1 MSEQDERCK
10 AFVGWGAELAPVLT
24 DVEVRRNPEL
34 SGLTASFFID
44 DVIWVM
50 RDLTRQRPQ
59 SLFGNPF
66 LSALKA
72 AHDRFGLKLQLN
84 LFWRTD
90 FFYGL
95 DEFSLAQMTD
105 AYREEWQANRDWLK
119 LGFHSLQ
126 EFPDYPWV
134 NASHADV
141 KALFGR
147 ICGEIERFAGEGVV
161 TSACVPHWCEMSE
174 EGCRA
179 LKECGI
185 HLMECS
191 AGPRF
196 AYDGCRER
204 LPYGH
209 ALRLEQNR
217 KPETCLYRRSSR
229 DASIAAS
236 ICSYNHMTE
245 SQHAQVSQ
253 TRNCLYD
260 RKTGL
265 AFKLLFND
273 APVLNLVDVP
283 TLKADMDAV
292 LGREHLVFSDH
303 EQYFYRDYLSCQPD
317 YAEKILVMAER
328 LSANGYSFILNED
341 LACC

>member
-1 MSEQDERCK
+1 MSERGERRA
-10 AFVGWGAELAPVLT
+10 AFAGEGAELAPVLT
-24 DVEVRRNPEL
+24 DVEVRRNAAL
-34 SGLTASFFID
+34 SGRTASFFID

-50 RDLTRQRPQ
+50 RDLTRQRPK
-59 SLFGNPF
+59 SLFDNPF

-72 AHDRFGLKLQLN
+72 AHDRFGLRLQLN

-95 DEFSLAQMTD
+95 DEFSLDQMTD
-105 AYREEWQANRDWLK
+105 AYRAEWQANRDWLK

-134 NASHADV
+134 NAGFADV

-147 ICGEIERFAGEGVV
+147 IRGEIERFAGEGVM

-179 LKECGI
+179 LAACGVR
-185 HLMECS
+185 LMECS

-196 AYDGCRER
+196 AYDGNRER

-236 ICSYNHMTE
+236 VCSYNHMTE
-245 SQHAQVSQ
+245 DQLALVSR
-253 TRNCLYD
+253 TRSYLYD

-265 AFKLLFND
+265 SFKQLFND

-283 TLKADMDAV
+283 TLKADIEAV

-303 EQYFYRDYLSCQPD
+303 EQYFYRDYLAYQAD
-317 YAEKILVMAER
+317 YAEKILVMSES
-328 LSANGYSFILNED
+328 LSAHGYSFILNED
-341 LACC
+341 LV